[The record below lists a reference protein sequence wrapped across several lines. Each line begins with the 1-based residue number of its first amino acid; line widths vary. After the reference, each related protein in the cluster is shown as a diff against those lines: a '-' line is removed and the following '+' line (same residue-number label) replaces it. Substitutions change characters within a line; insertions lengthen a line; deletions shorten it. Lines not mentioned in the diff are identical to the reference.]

1 MRQLPFHQKGTWLKC
16 ALHTHTTN
24 SDGELSP
31 PELVR
36 HYEELG
42 FDVLAITDHWVRTI
56 EDSADG
62 LLLVPGTELDALRSD
77 GRTYAHV
84 LAIGVGADPEPSE
97 QDFPGLQETVS
108 WIRANGGL
116 PFIAHTYWSGIRAEE
131 FAGCDGLAGL
141 EVFNAGCE
149 LEVGRG
155 QAAIHWDE
163 ALEAG
168 ADLLAIATDDSHH
181 PGRDSGHAWV
191 WARCSERTPAAVVE
205 ALGAGSFYSSSGP
218 EIEELEIE
226 GDDVVLSCTPA
237 RSVTL
242 VTGRT
247 KGARVNAGDGA
258 YIYSGEVLDTDVDGL
273 VTRARLTRPR
283 GTSHGRIEVEDPSG
297 RRAWTNPLWP

>member
-1 MRQLPFHQKGTWLKC
+1 LKC
-16 ALHTHTTN
+16 ALHAHTTN

-31 PELVR
+31 PDLVR

-42 FDVLAITDHWVRTI
+42 FDVLVITDHWIRTI
-56 EDSADG
+56 EDSGG
-62 LLLVPGTELDALRSD
+62 LLVVPGTELDALRND

-84 LAIGVGADPEPSE
+84 LALGVDADPEPPK

-108 WIRANGGL
+108 WIRANHGV
-116 PFIAHTYWSGIRAEE
+116 PFLAHTYWSGVRADE
-131 FAGCDGLAGL
+131 FVDCEGLAGL

-155 QAAIHWDE
+155 QAGIHWDE

-191 WARCSERTPAAVVE
+191 WARCAERTPAAVLA
-205 ALGAGSFYSSSGP
+205 ALESGSFYSSSGP
-218 EIEELEIE
+218 AIEELEVE
-226 GDDVVLSCTPA
+226 GDDLVLRCSPA

-247 KGARVNAGDGA
+247 KGARVNAGEGA
-258 YIYSGEVLDTDVDGL
+258 YIYSGEVLETADGL
-273 VTRARLTRPR
+273 VTRVRLTRPR